1 MTRESKDIILR
12 VRLTESDRKVL
23 EQYAGKLRMSMS
35 DYVRFSCLTKPPKEV
50 YEDEPR
56 RS

>member
-1 MTRESKDIILR
+1 MKNQLTDLVR
-12 VRLTESDRKVL
+12 VRLTKKDREL
-23 EQYAGKLRMSMS
+23 MEQYAAKLRMSLS
-35 DYVRFSCLTKPPKEV
+35 DYIRFSCLTKPPKEV